1 MEYDV
6 IIVGAGVAGLF
17 AAYELVEK
25 SNLRVLVVDKGRDI
39 DERRCPMLKTGKCLK
54 CPTCN
59 ILYGVGGAGGLSDG
73 TLNLRPDIGGDLV
86 ELVNDENYAWQLVY
100 EVDKIFLRF
109 GAPREVYKGD
119 EEEVKKL
126 ERKAAQVGIKFVPI
140 IQRHIGSDN
149 TPMVIGNIKRYLE
162 SRGVKF
168 MLNTEVISFN
178 KGEVTVKT
186 KEGIK
191 TLKTRYIILAPG
203 RGGAEW
209 LHSMINKIGLKAHHA
224 PIDIGVRVEVPALIM
239 EHITKIN
246 HDPKFHIY
254 TDTYDD
260 FVRTFC
266 TNPNGFVV
274 KEVYDN
280 LIGVN
285 GHSMR
290 GVKSNNTNF
299 AFLVRVEL
307 TEPVEDTTRYG
318 RNIAQIATTIGGNK
332 PILQRLGDL
341 LKGRRSTWSRIKRSI
356 VKPTLTD
363 VTPGDIAMI
372 LPHRI
377 TTDIIEG
384 LEKLDKIIPGVF
396 SSNTLIYAP
405 EIKYYAM
412 RLEVNKHLE
421 TNIENIFAAGD
432 GAGLTRDIVNA
443 AATGLIAARGIL
455 IKEGLYTEKDFKK
468 SGNWKEIIEKL

>member
-1 MEYDV
+1 MDYDV
-6 IIVGAGVAGLF
+6 VIVGAGPAGLF

-25 SNLRVLVVDKGRDI
+25 SKLKVLVVERGNDI
-39 DERRCPMLKTGKCLK
+39 DDRKCPMLVTGKCLK
-54 CPTCN
+54 CDTCN
-59 ILYGVGGAGGLSDG
+59 IMYGVGGAGGLSDG
-73 TLNLRPDIGGDLV
+73 TLNLRPDIGGDLT

-100 EVDKIFLRF
+100 EVDEIFLKF
-109 GAPREVYKGD
+109 GAPRDIYKGD

-126 ERKAAQVGIKFVPI
+126 EKKATQAGIKFIPI

-149 TPMVIGNIKRYLE
+149 TPKVIKNIKQYLE

-168 MLNTEVISFN
+168 MINSEVIEF
-178 KGEVTVKT
+178 KRGEVKVKT
-186 KEGIK
+186 KDGIK
-191 TLKTRYIILAPG
+191 TIKTKYIILAPG

-209 LHSMINKIGLKAHHA
+209 LHSIMDKVNLKATHA
-224 PIDIGVRVEVPALIM
+224 PIDVGVRVEVPALIM

-290 GVKSNNTNF
+290 GIKSKNTNF

-307 TEPVEDTTRYG
+307 TEPVEDTTSYG

-356 VKPTLTD
+356 VEPTLKD
-363 VTPGDIAMI
+363 VTPGDIAMV

-396 SSNTLIYAP
+396 SPNTLIYAP

-412 RLEVNKHLE
+412 KLEVNEHLE
-421 TNIENIFAAGD
+421 TNIEDVFAAGD

-455 IKEGLYTEKDFKK
+455 IKEGLYTDEDFKK
-468 SGNWKEIIEKL
+468 PNNWKEIVENL

>member
-1 MEYDV
+1 M
-6 IIVGAGVAGLF
+6 IN
-17 AAYELVEK
+17 
-25 SNLRVLVVDKGRDI
+25 S
-39 DERRCPMLKTGKCLK
+39 
-54 CPTCN
+54 
-59 ILYGVGGAGGLSDG
+59 
-73 TLNLRPDIGGDLV
+73 
-86 ELVNDENYAWQLVY
+86 
-100 EVDKIFLRF
+100 
-109 GAPREVYKGD
+109 
-119 EEEVKKL
+119 
-126 ERKAAQVGIKFVPI
+126 
-140 IQRHIGSDN
+140 
-149 TPMVIGNIKRYLE
+149 
-162 SRGVKF
+162 
-168 MLNTEVISFN
+168 EVISF
-178 KGEVTVKT
+178 KRGEVTVKT

-209 LHSMINKIGLKAHHA
+209 LHSMIDKINLKATHA

-246 HDPKFHIY
+246 YDPKFHIY

-290 GVKSNNTNF
+290 EIKSNNTNF

-307 TEPVEDTTRYG
+307 TEPVEDTTSYG

-356 VKPTLTD
+356 VEPTLKD
-363 VTPGDIAMI
+363 VTPGDIAMV

-412 RLEVNKHLE
+412 KLEVNEYLE
-421 TNIENIFAAGD
+421 TNIEDVFAAGD

>member
-1 MEYDV
+1 
-6 IIVGAGVAGLF
+6 
-17 AAYELVEK
+17 
-25 SNLRVLVVDKGRDI
+25 
-39 DERRCPMLKTGKCLK
+39 
-54 CPTCN
+54 
-59 ILYGVGGAGGLSDG
+59 
-73 TLNLRPDIGGDLV
+73 
-86 ELVNDENYAWQLVY
+86 
-100 EVDKIFLRF
+100 
-109 GAPREVYKGD
+109 
-119 EEEVKKL
+119 
-126 ERKAAQVGIKFVPI
+126 
-140 IQRHIGSDN
+140 
-149 TPMVIGNIKRYLE
+149 
-162 SRGVKF
+162 
-168 MLNTEVISFN
+168 
-178 KGEVTVKT
+178 
-186 KEGIK
+186 
-191 TLKTRYIILAPG
+191 
-203 RGGAEW
+203 
-209 LHSMINKIGLKAHHA
+209 
-224 PIDIGVRVEVPALIM
+224 
-239 EHITKIN
+239 
-246 HDPKFHIY
+246 
-254 TDTYDD
+254 
-260 FVRTFC
+260 
-266 TNPNGFVV
+266 
-274 KEVYDN
+274 
-280 LIGVN
+280 
-285 GHSMR
+285 
-290 GVKSNNTNF
+290 
-299 AFLVRVEL
+299 LVRVEL
-307 TEPVEDTTRYG
+307 TEPVEDTTSYG